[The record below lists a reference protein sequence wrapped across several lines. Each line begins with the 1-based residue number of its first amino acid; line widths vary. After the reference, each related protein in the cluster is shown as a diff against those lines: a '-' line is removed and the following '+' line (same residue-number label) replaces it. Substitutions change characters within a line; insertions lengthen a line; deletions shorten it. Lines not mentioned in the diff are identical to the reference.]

1 MQEVIKP
8 NTVKRIHGYGLPFP
22 KDSTR
27 KGDLLVAFD
36 IQFPEKL
43 STTQKEAMRDMLWC
57 VLDGRRKV
65 CIRKNFDQSIIEL
78 PTNNVQSLR
87 LRWLGAP
94 EHCNPTITD

>member
-43 STTQKEAMRDMLWC
+43 STTQKEAMRDML
-57 VLDGRRKV
+57 
-65 CIRKNFDQSIIEL
+65 
-78 PTNNVQSLR
+78 
-87 LRWLGAP
+87 
-94 EHCNPTITD
+94 